1 MLLLNR
7 KTFDSMILI
16 ANVSCIENISN
27 AVLDILER
35 YMMGQVFRLGDTQF
49 YFYSNMHFKDI

>member
-7 KTFDSMILI
+7 KTFDSMILV
-16 ANVSCIENISN
+16 ANFSWEHFLTIQKKIKNN

-35 YMMGQVFRLGDTQF
+35 YMIGQVFRLGDT
-49 YFYSNMHFKDI
+49 

>member
-16 ANVSCIENISN
+16 ANVSCIENITWLSRRKLK
-27 AVLDILER
+27 AMHILER
-35 YMMGQVFRLGDTQF
+35 YMMGQVFRLGDT
-49 YFYSNMHFKDI
+49 